1 MNKHVPVAIIL
12 ITLAVLTLW
21 LWPEEQPAPVVP
33 PPVVQPVKQAPAEE
47 ESPPPEAPPEEQ
59 ERKLQVTFV
68 NHLGDATI
76 QFTVDDKLVCTADP
90 GGSCYGFIPMGK
102 HVAKG
107 VHKGKVVRTI
117 DFELKEDTPS
127 PKVTVCFPTSPDC

>member
-1 MNKHVPVAIIL
+1 MKKHLPIVA
-12 ITLAVLTLW
+12 AVAAFAALLLW
-21 LWPEEQPAPVVP
+21 LWPSDQPVPTPPPPVAQPVKPAPVQEQTP
-33 PPVVQPVKQAPAEE
+33 PKEE
-47 ESPPPEAPPEEQ
+47 EEK

-76 QFTVDDKLVCTADP
+76 AFTVDDKMICTAEP

-107 VHKGKVVRTI
+107 LDKGKVVRTI